1 MLRSMFT
8 AISALSA
15 HKDYMDVVSDNLA
28 NANTTAFKASRSKF
42 QSQHTELVTPGSAPS
57 DESGGVNPSQIGLGT
72 RMSAVTPSF
81 TQGSLEGTG
90 RNTDMAIQG
99 NGFFIYRNGDEQ
111 YYSRD
116 GATQVDADGY
126 LVNESN
132 GFRLQ
137 GWLASDSG
145 SGLTIDSSQPVEDI
159 QLPLNTSQ
167 ARATTTAT
175 MGGNL
180 NSEAAIGESYDVTFG
195 IYDSLGAVQDVTV
208 TFTRTSDTE
217 WDWAASGD
225 SGTIVFDSDGQYTSG
240 SGSVTIPGTN
250 GAAATTFNLD
260 MESVTQLSKSSD
272 ATAQYQDGLAAG
284 GFTSFKISNP
294 NGKVYGIYTNGE
306 QQLVGQVAL
315 SSFVNP
321 VGLKRTN
328 QNMFEDGLNSGEPSI
343 GIANTGGRGSV
354 NSGYLESSNVDLAR
368 EFTNMIVAQR
378 GFQASSRVI
387 STSDEMLQ
395 ELVNIKR

>member
-15 HKDYMDVVSDNLA
+15 HKTYMDVVSDNLA
-28 NANTTAFKASRSKF
+28 NANTTGFKASRSKF
-42 QSQHTELVTPGSAPS
+42 QSQHTELISPGSKPS
-57 DESGGVNPSQIGLGT
+57 GETGGVNPSAIGLGA
-72 RMSAVTPSF
+72 RMTAVTPAF

-99 NGFFIYRNGDEQ
+99 NGFFIYRNGQEE

-126 LVNESN
+126 MVNESN
-132 GFRLQ
+132 GYRLQ
-137 GWLASDSG
+137 GWTATDSA
-145 SGLTIDSSQPVEDI
+145 SGLIIDTSLPIGDI

-167 ARATTTAT
+167 ARATSAVS

-180 NSEAAIGESYDVTFG
+180 DSETAVGGTYDVTFG
-195 IYDSLGAVQDVTV
+195 IYDSLGALQDVTV
-208 TFTRTSDTE
+208 SFTRASDTE
-217 WDWAASGD
+217 WDWSASGS
-225 SGTIVFDSDGQYTSG
+225 SGSIVFDNEGQYVSG
-240 SGSVTIPGTN
+240 TGSVTIPGSN
-250 GAAATTFNLD
+250 GAANTTFNLE
-260 MESVTQLSKSSD
+260 MENVTQLSKSSD

-294 NGKVYGIYTNGE
+294 TGKIYGIYTNGE
-306 QQLVGQVAL
+306 QQLVGQIAL

-321 VGLKRTN
+321 VGLRRVN
-328 QNMFEDGLNSGEPSI
+328 QNMFEDGLNSGEPSV
-343 GIANTGGRGSV
+343 GAANTGGRGSV